1 MFSVLDLMQVH
12 EAVGVPIVFDY
23 HHHKFCT
30 GGLSEA
36 EALKLACS
44 TWGGVRPVVHYS
56 ESRGIEQG
64 LEKET
69 PAHSDLC
76 YGPIHLHGQEVDVMI
91 EAKFKELS
99 IETLEVLE

>member
-1 MFSVLDLMQVH
+1 MQVH

-44 TWGGVRPVVHYS
+44 TWDGVRPVVHYS